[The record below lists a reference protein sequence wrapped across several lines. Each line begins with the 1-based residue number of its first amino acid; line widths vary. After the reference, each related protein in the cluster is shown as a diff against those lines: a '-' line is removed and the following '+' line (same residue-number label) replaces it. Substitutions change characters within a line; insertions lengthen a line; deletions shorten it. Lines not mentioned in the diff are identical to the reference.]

1 MREFRPDK
9 VNWGSASGRWIAV
22 IAVVVVLFLFVA
34 MGGFATVDAG
44 HRGVKTRFG
53 DVVAGVMEPGLHF
66 KMPFADTITEIEV
79 REQKLE
85 VDTGA
90 SSKDLQ
96 SVQAKIAVNYQ
107 PVAAEVDTLYST
119 VGLKYR
125 ERILDPAVEE
135 AVKAVTAQYTAEQLI
150 SQRTEVSTKMHEQLT
165 VRVKDNN
172 LKITKFNIINF
183 EFSRSFN
190 DAIESKQTAEQD
202 ALRAENELRRIEIE
216 VKQKVA
222 QAKGLADARLL
233 EAQAEADAIT
243 FKAKADAERI
253 KLQAEAESKAQE
265 LLAKFVNADVI
276 RLRAIEKWDGILPRV
291 TGDVVPF
298 LDVEKAASARR
309 K

>member
-22 IAVVVVLFLFVA
+22 VVVAGFFVLFLA
-34 MGGFATVDAG
+34 MGGFATVAAG
-44 HRGVKTRFG
+44 HMGVKTRFG
-53 DVVAGVMEPGLHF
+53 DVITGVLEPGLHF

-96 SVQAKIAVNYQ
+96 AVQAKIAVNFH
-107 PVAAEVDTLYST
+107 PVPESVDTLYSKI
-119 VGLKYR
+119 GLDYKS
-125 ERILDPAVEE
+125 RILDPAVEE
-135 AVKAVTAQYTAEQLI
+135 SVKAVTAQYTAEQLI
-150 SQRTEVSTKMHEQLT
+150 SKRTEVRTKMMDQLAE
-165 VRVKDNN
+165 RVQDNYI
-172 LKITKFNIINF
+172 KITKFNIVNF

-190 DAIESKQTAEQD
+190 AAIEAKQTAEQE
-202 ALRAENELRRIEIE
+202 ALRATNELRRIKVEADQKIE
-216 VKQKVA
+216 E
-222 QAKGLADARLL
+222 ARGRAESRKL

-265 LLAKFVNADVI
+265 LLAKTINQDVI

-298 LDVEKAASARR
+298 IDVEKATSGRR

>member
-1 MREFRPDK
+1 MREFRPDQ
-9 VNWGSASGRWIAV
+9 VNWGSASTRWLALVIVLAV
-22 IAVVVVLFLFVA
+22 LGLLVA

-44 HRGVKTRFG
+44 FRGIKTRFG
-53 DVVAGVMEPGLHF
+53 DVIPGVMEPGLHF
-66 KMPFADTITEIEV
+66 KMPFADTITQMEI

-85 VDTGA
+85 VNTGA

-96 SVQAKIAVNYQ
+96 SVQAKIAVNFH
-107 PVAAEVDTLYST
+107 PVPGEVEQLYST
-119 VGLKYR
+119 VGMLYR

-150 SQRTEVSTKMHEQLT
+150 SQRTEVSTKMHEQLRA
-165 VRVKDNN
+165 RVSGNN
-172 LKITKFNIINF
+172 IDITKFNIINF
-183 EFSRSFN
+183 EFSASFN
-190 DAIESKQTAEQD
+190 HAIEAKQTAEQD
-202 ALRAENELRRIEIE
+202 ALRAENELRKIEIE

-265 LLAKFVNADVI
+265 LLAKYVNADVI

-291 TGDVVPF
+291 TGDVIPF

>member
-1 MREFRPDK
+1 MREFRPDQ
-9 VNWGSASGRWIAV
+9 VNWGSASTRWLV
-22 IAVVVVLFLFVA
+22 LVVVLAVMGLLIA
-34 MGGFATVDAG
+34 MGGFATVEAG

-53 DVVAGVMEPGLHF
+53 DVVTGIMEPGLHF
-66 KMPFADTITEIEV
+66 KMPFADTIIEIEV

-85 VDTGA
+85 VSTGA

-96 SVQAKIAVNYQ
+96 SVRAKIAVNFH
-107 PVAAEVDTLYST
+107 PVPGEVDTLFKT

-150 SQRTEVSTKMHEQLT
+150 SQRTEVSAKMHESLT
-165 VRVKDNN
+165 SRVKDNN
-172 LKITKFNIINF
+172 INITKFNIIDF
-183 EFSRSFN
+183 EFSQSFN
-190 DAIESKQTAEQD
+190 HAIEQKQTAEQD

-222 QAKGLADARLL
+222 QAKGLADARVL

-265 LLAKFVNADVI
+265 LLAKYVNSDVI

-291 TGDVVPF
+291 TGEVIPF